1 MRGFTLT
8 ELLMTTA
15 VFGIIITV
23 AAPSLIN
30 ISDNHNSNSSVTHM
44 RKVLTSARNIALSN
58 NQKVTVCPNINGIC
72 NNNWQNKLSV
82 FIDSNNN
89 KKIDNEETLYLTA
102 SNENTSGTWL
112 IRNTA
117 TNSIQFN
124 EQGHAFGSATTFLY
138 CPSSM
143 QNRYARQLIIS
154 FQGRIR
160 SDYYLSNNG
169 TPYASLGNFNCP
181 VSQN

>member
-1 MRGFTLT
+1 MRGLTLV
-8 ELLMTTA
+8 ELLVTTT
-15 VFGIIITV
+15 VFGIIISV
-23 AAPSLIN
+23 VAPSLIN
-30 ISDNHNSNSSVTHM
+30 ISDNHNSNSSVSHM
-44 RKVLTSARNIALSN
+44 RKVLTSARNIALNN
-58 NQKVTVCPNINGIC
+58 NQKVTVCPNTNGIC
-72 NNNWQNKLSV
+72 NNNWQNTLSV

-89 KKIDNEETLYLTA
+89 QKVDDEETLYLTA
-102 SNENTSGTWL
+102 SNENTNGTWL
-112 IRNTA
+112 IRNAA

-143 QNRYARQLIIS
+143 QNRYARQLVIS

-160 SDYYLSNNG
+160 SDHYLSSRG

-181 VSQN
+181 TANN